1 MEPIGGEMRPDGMLR
16 RILAVA
22 AFANMMTM
30 AAPVAQ
36 VFACSCMQMTPELAL
51 SNADAAWVGVVT
63 TIGNAGADP
72 NDPVRYTFAVEQMT
86 KGELAISVDVRSS
99 RSSAGCGM
107 EFALAQRWRI
117 YAYADENAQLQTGL
131 CSGNELLAEGAPVP
145 APTPAPPPTGL
156 LVAIGGVILLTGI
169 SIWAFTRRGRSASA

>member
-1 MEPIGGEMRPDGMLR
+1 
-16 RILAVA
+16 
-22 AFANMMTM
+22 
-30 AAPVAQ
+30 
-36 VFACSCMQMTPELAL
+36 MQMTPQLAL
-51 SNADAAWVGVVT
+51 ANADVAWVGVVT
-63 TIGNAGADP
+63 SVGEPGSDP
-72 NDPVRYTFAVEQMT
+72 ARYTFAVEQMT